1 MMSKRF
7 LKRYPLA
14 IVTDKINRFK
24 ILEEENMNS
33 EKKGGGG
40 RLIEPN
46 FHL

>member
-24 ILEEENMNS
+24 ILEEENIKLG
-33 EKKGGGG
+33 KKRRG
-40 RLIEPN
+40 R
-46 FHL
+46 